1 MSIYYGSGGNSG
13 EGRIVQVKHVDLT
26 SVFSTTSGS
35 FQDTGH
41 KVSITPT
48 DSGNKIL
55 VLAYAGVN
63 NASSGEGGYCTIY
76 QSGSNISPEGTVMAG
91 YWQENNSN
99 NVEQTAFM
107 SMLHSPG
114 TNTARTYEVRIK
126 VVSGGTFYWG
136 YRTNGCI
143 TAIEVTN

>member
-13 EGRIVQVKHVDLT
+13 EGRIVQVKSVNLS
-26 SVFSTTSGS
+26 SVFGTTSGS
-35 FQDTGH
+35 YQDTGH
-41 KVSITPT
+41 KVTITPT

-63 NASSGEGGYCTIY
+63 NTSSGDGGYCTIY
-76 QSGSNISPEGTVMAG
+76 QSGSNIAPVGTVMAG

-107 SMLHSPG
+107 SMLHLPG
-114 TNTARTYEVRIK
+114 TNTARTYEVRILAH
-126 VVSGGTFYWG
+126 GGTFYWG
-136 YRTNGCI
+136 YRTSGCI

>member
-26 SVFSTTSGS
+26 SAFSTTSGS

-55 VLAYAGVN
+55 VFAHAGVN
-63 NASSGEGGYCTIY
+63 NTSSGDGGYCTIY
-76 QSGSNISPEGTVMAG
+76 QSGSNIAPVGTVMAG

-114 TNTARTYEVRIK
+114 TDTARTYEVRILAN
-126 VVSGGTFYWG
+126 GGTFYWG

-143 TAIEVTN
+143 TAIEVAN